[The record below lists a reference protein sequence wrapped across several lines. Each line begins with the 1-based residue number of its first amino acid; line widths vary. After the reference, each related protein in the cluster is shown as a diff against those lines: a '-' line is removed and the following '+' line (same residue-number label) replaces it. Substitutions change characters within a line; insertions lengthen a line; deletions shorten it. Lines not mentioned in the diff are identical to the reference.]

1 MQFNHVLSNFSAIS
15 VFAETAIFS
24 GTSLWVH
31 RYQYYYYLQRSTI
44 EIMPACFDHVY
55 PPFWPPP
62 EPYRTSKSKNY
73 VNSGHGWVP
82 LCNKRYQY
90 RSRKYLFL
98 GAQHGMFVNF
108 GAHFLKR
115 VHPYES
121 KNIIPQP
128 FHLKGPWV

>member
-1 MQFNHVLSNFSAIS
+1 MSHDLWMNFKPKFGYEKNNFVDLIVVNHAI
-15 VFAETAIFS
+15 VP
-24 GTSLWVH
+24 TS
-31 RYQYYYYLQRSTI
+31 
-44 EIMPACFDHVY
+44 E
-55 PPFWPPP
+55 
-62 EPYRTSKSKNY
+62 SKNY
-73 VNSGHGWVP
+73 VISGHGWFP
-82 LCNKRYQY
+82 LCYKLY
-90 RSRKYLFL
+90 RFRLRKYLFL